1 MNDFYNTTKQNTV
14 TITETTPIL
23 PEYVGKI
30 VILVNT
36 ASKCGFTNYYAGF
49 EKIYKAYKEKGI
61 EIVAFPTNNFG
72 AQEPGTDDEIK
83 TFCETTYNVTFTV
96 MPKSDITT
104 NPVFVKLLEAT
115 GCQPKW
121 NFHKF
126 IISKDGL
133 NITSIDHFTEPHDLI
148 PIIEELLNK

>member
-1 MNDFYNTTKQNTV
+1 MNDFYNTTKQDTV
-14 TITETTPIL
+14 TVTEQIPSL
-23 PEYVGKI
+23 LEYVGK
-30 VILVNT
+30 VVVLVNT
-36 ASKCGFTNYYAGF
+36 ASKCGFTKYYAGF
-49 EKIYKAYKEKGI
+49 EELYKTYKEKGL

-83 TFCETTYNVTFTV
+83 TFCETTYNVTFPI

-104 NPVFVKLLEAT
+104 NPVYLTLLKAT
-115 GCQPKW
+115 GKQPKW

-133 NITSIDHFTEPHDLI
+133 TITSIDHFAEPHDLI
-148 PIIEELLNK
+148 PIIEGLLNK